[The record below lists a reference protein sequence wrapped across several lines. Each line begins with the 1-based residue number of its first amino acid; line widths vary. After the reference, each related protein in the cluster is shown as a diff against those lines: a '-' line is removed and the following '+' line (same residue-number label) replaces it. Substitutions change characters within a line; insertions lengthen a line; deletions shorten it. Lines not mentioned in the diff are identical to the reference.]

1 VAYGNIMIDAAKSS
15 IKDLSLP
22 PKEKARNYKE
32 GEIGRAVHQKDK
44 GIGVVCLIHLLKIKP
59 KRTEVRSNRNSL

>member
-44 GIGVVCLIHLLKIKP
+44 GIGVVCLIHLLKIK
-59 KRTEVRSNRNSL
+59 